1 MKNSDDPNTSKKILL
16 LTKNI
21 QKIRSISNFLENTG
35 LAVEIATTFEQ
46 VQQLASKNYD
56 FIIQIRDFTDS
67 LNSIASRELMQKYF
81 AQSAVYKINDPL
93 LNPKLTEDLLKIAI
107 SNIGKPLSLQT
118 HEAPTVQ
125 EEESTSLAPIDNEPS
140 EWVPNVPLFPEIN
153 NRVEDLNIAS
163 KNILFSLQEQII
175 ESDIERNISSND
187 YLNIAMVKIFDSTHE
202 GCFLMAI
209 PERVEHDVFLKQL
222 DKLKSLFSK
231 NLGSSIN
238 IEIVEE
244 KIRKEVYD
252 DLKKTSQ
259 KVIEG
264 DFEGQ
269 DLLVSFFKMP
279 SDRVNSFETVVK
291 NEMCLV
297 EVQEWW
303 SKVPL
308 PVNAYIFLELNNKK
322 ILYIRNGQAVPN
334 DLSARLNAKSH
345 NHLWIEERE
354 LHKYKQFHYI
364 MSLPLAL

>member
-1 MKNSDDPNTSKKILL
+1 MKQSDDHNTSKKILL

-21 QKIRSISNFLENTG
+21 QKIRSISNFLENKG

-46 VQQLASKNYD
+46 VQQLASKSYD
-56 FIIQIRDFTDS
+56 FVIQIRDFTDS
-67 LNSIASRELMQKYF
+67 LNSIASRELIQKYF
-81 AQSAVYKINDPL
+81 AKSAVYKINDPL

-107 SNIGKPLSLQT
+107 SNIGKSIPQQMP
-118 HEAPTVQ
+118 EAPLK
-125 EEESTSLAPIDNEPS
+125 EENTSSAHLDNEAF
-140 EWVPNVPLFPEIN
+140 EWIPNIPLFPDVN
-153 NRVEDLNIAS
+153 HRVEDLNMAS
-163 KNILFSLQEQII
+163 KNILFSLQEQIV
-175 ESDIERNISSND
+175 ETDIERNISSND
-187 YLNIAMVKIFDSTHE
+187 YLNMAMVKIFDLTHE

-209 PERVEHDVFLKQL
+209 PERVEHDTFLKQI
-222 DKLKSLFSK
+222 DKLKNLFSK

-238 IEIVEE
+238 IEVVEE

-252 DLKKTSQ
+252 DLKKSSQ

-279 SDRVNSFETVVK
+279 SDRVISFETVVK

-297 EVQEWW
+297 EVEEWW

-345 NHLWIEERE
+345 NHLWIEEKE

-364 MSLPLAL
+364 MSLPQAL